1 MVSCQIFN
9 KKVKETK
16 MKKLPIYII
25 NLEKSTDRK
34 AYMQAQF
41 DQLFLANTEQ
51 AIHFFKA
58 INGKENPNHPLF
70 QRYNE
75 KKRLNVKGYPL
86 TLNQLGCY
94 ASHYS
99 MWEKCVEL
107 DSPLCWKMTLSL
119 KIIF

>member
-1 MVSCQIFN
+1 MSL
-9 KKVKETK
+9 
-16 MKKLPIYII
+16 MPIYII

-41 DQLFLANTEQ
+41 DRLFLDNTEQ
-51 AIHFFKA
+51 TIHFFKA

-99 MWEKCVEL
+99 MWENCVEL
-107 DSPLCWKMTLSL
+107 DSP
-119 KIIF
+119 IIYCVGR